1 MTDIDIDDLL
11 KDDNILPEL
20 NQIKYPTRDQKIV
33 KENPKGTYIFENNE
47 QFKGRIKKE
56 KKGIKLLI
64 GIYRWPNGQQYLGD
78 LSANNNFT
86 KRGTIIFPS
95 NNKLIGNF
103 IMKENKIKNAVYETA
118 TRKYEG
124 SFVNFRLDGR
134 FIIKNK
140 ENSPHYLF
148 KGGYSNGRRQGN
160 FILER
165 VINEK
170 ILQTT
175 GTFDKGKKNGLFK
188 VYLKLK
194 EEEKMLIYE
203 KSFINDKIVYTYSD
217 KEKIENKVN
226 ILFDVELQYKICCL
240 KTIKYTEN
248 KIFILLGSYENIL
261 IFDIN
266 NLNTPRPILLFKKAD
281 VNDILQLK
289 DGKLLFCSSENNF
302 KLIEPMF
309 FEEEEEIKEESALET
324 KTDYSTGDDIKIIQE
339 FKGLST
345 SKSIFVMKQLSNGLI
360 ASGDSENLI
369 LWKNIENNNFYEYNI
384 INHIKLTNT
393 YCILEII
400 KENKNKNV
408 ILSIAQPDSKSVLFI
423 NINNYNKIELIKKLD
438 NINTIHSRK
447 NIMKQE
453 NNKNILYIGC
463 QNSII
468 IISLINYEIISKIF
482 FDKITWLNQYLNKFL
497 LCGIIKIKNSYSY
510 EGYLTQIQM
519 EMENK
524 KFENVN
530 IINVSKSLNMKHK
543 GNIID
548 GDIITFEGK
557 DTIITIG
564 TDNKLI
570 IFN

>member
-124 SFVNFRLDGR
+124 SFVNSRLDGR

-217 KEKIENKVN
+217 KEKIENKTN
-226 ILFDVELQYKICCL
+226 ILFDVQLQYKICCL
-240 KTIKYTEN
+240 KTIKYAAN

-266 NLNTPRPILLFKKAD
+266 NLNTPRPILIFKKAD

-302 KLIEPMF
+302 KLIEPIF

-324 KTDYSTGDDIKIIQE
+324 KTDSTGDDIKIIQE

-393 YCILEII
+393 YCILEIK
-400 KENKNKNV
+400 KENNNKNV

>member
-124 SFVNFRLDGR
+124 SFVNSRLDGR

-140 ENSPHYLF
+140 ENNPHYLF

-266 NLNTPRPILLFKKAD
+266 NLNTPRPILIFKKAD

-302 KLIEPMF
+302 KLIEPIF

-423 NINNYNKIELIKKLD
+423 NINNYNKIELIKKLG

>member
-118 TRKYEG
+118 TRKYVG
-124 SFVNFRLDGR
+124 SFVNSRLDGR

-266 NLNTPRPILLFKKAD
+266 NLNTPRPILIFKKAD

-302 KLIEPMF
+302 KLIEPIF

-324 KTDYSTGDDIKIIQE
+324 KTDSTGDDIKIIQE

-369 LWKNIENNNFYEYNI
+369 LWKNNEINNFYEYNI

-408 ILSIAQPDSKSVLFI
+408 ILSIAQPDLKSVLFI
-423 NINNYNKIELIKKLD
+423 NINNYNKIELIKKLG

-530 IINVSKSLNMKHK
+530 IINVSKSLDMKHK

>member
-124 SFVNFRLDGR
+124 SFVNSRLDGR

-217 KEKIENKVN
+217 KEKIENKIN

-266 NLNTPRPILLFKKAD
+266 NLNTPRPILIFKKAD

-302 KLIEPMF
+302 KLIEPIF

-324 KTDYSTGDDIKIIQE
+324 KTDSTGDDIKIIQE

>member
-20 NQIKYPTRDQKIV
+20 NQIKYPTREQKIV
-33 KENPKGTYIFENNE
+33 KENPKGTYIFENSE

-86 KRGTIIFPS
+86 KRGTIIFSS

-124 SFVNFRLDGR
+124 SFVNSRLDGR

-217 KEKIENKVN
+217 KEKIENKIN

-266 NLNTPRPILLFKKAD
+266 NLNTPRPILIFKKAD

-302 KLIEPMF
+302 KLIEPIF

-324 KTDYSTGDDIKIIQE
+324 KTDSTGDDIKIIQE

>member
-33 KENPKGTYIFENNE
+33 KENPKGTFIFENNE

-124 SFVNFRLDGR
+124 SFVNSRLDGR

-266 NLNTPRPILLFKKAD
+266 NLNTPRPILIFKKAD

-302 KLIEPMF
+302 KLIEPIF

-324 KTDYSTGDDIKIIQE
+324 KTDSTGDDIKIIQE

>member
-124 SFVNFRLDGR
+124 SFVNSRLDGR

-170 ILQTT
+170 ILLTT

-203 KSFINDKIVYTYSD
+203 KSFINDKIVYTYLD
-217 KEKIENKVN
+217 KEKIENKIN

-266 NLNTPRPILLFKKAD
+266 NLNTPRPILIFKKAD

-302 KLIEPMF
+302 KLIEPIF

-324 KTDYSTGDDIKIIQE
+324 KTDSTGDDIKIIQE

-423 NINNYNKIELIKKLD
+423 NINNYNKIELIKKLG

-519 EMENK
+519 EIENK

-530 IINVSKSLNMKHK
+530 IINVSKSLDMKHK

>member
-103 IMKENKIKNAVYETA
+103 IIKENKIKNAVYETA

-124 SFVNFRLDGR
+124 SFVNSRLDGR

-203 KSFINDKIVYTYSD
+203 KSFINDKIVYTYLD
-217 KEKIENKVN
+217 KEKIENKIN

-266 NLNTPRPILLFKKAD
+266 NLNTPRPILIFKKAD

-302 KLIEPMF
+302 KLIEPIF

-408 ILSIAQPDSKSVLFI
+408 ILSIAQPDLKSVLFI

>member
-86 KRGTIIFPS
+86 RRGTIIFPS

-103 IMKENKIKNAVYETA
+103 IMKENKIKNAIYETA

-124 SFVNFRLDGR
+124 SFVNSRLDGR

-217 KEKIENKVN
+217 KEKIENKIN

-266 NLNTPRPILLFKKAD
+266 NLNTPRPILIFKKAD

-302 KLIEPMF
+302 KLIEPIF

-324 KTDYSTGDDIKIIQE
+324 KTDSTGDDIKIIQE

-393 YCILEII
+393 YCILEIK
-400 KENKNKNV
+400 KENNNKNV

-530 IINVSKSLNMKHK
+530 IINVSKSLDMKHK

>member
-124 SFVNFRLDGR
+124 SFVNSRLDGR

-203 KSFINDKIVYTYSD
+203 KSFINDKIVYTYLD
-217 KEKIENKVN
+217 KEKIENKIN

-266 NLNTPRPILLFKKAD
+266 NLNTPRPILIFKKAD

-302 KLIEPMF
+302 KLIEPIF
-309 FEEEEEIKEESALET
+309 FEEEEDIKEESALET
-324 KTDYSTGDDIKIIQE
+324 KTDSTGDDIKIIQE

>member
-124 SFVNFRLDGR
+124 SFVNSRLDGR

-226 ILFDVELQYKICCL
+226 ILFDVELHYKICCL

-266 NLNTPRPILLFKKAD
+266 NLNTPRPILIFKKAD

-302 KLIEPMF
+302 KLIEPIF

-324 KTDYSTGDDIKIIQE
+324 KTDSTGDDIKIIQE

>member
-64 GIYRWPNGQQYLGD
+64 GIYKWPNGQQYLGD

-124 SFVNFRLDGR
+124 SFVNSRLDGR

-203 KSFINDKIVYTYSD
+203 KSFINDKIVYTYLD
-217 KEKIENKVN
+217 KEKIENKIN

-324 KTDYSTGDDIKIIQE
+324 KTDSTGDDIKIIQE

>member
-266 NLNTPRPILLFKKAD
+266 NLNTPRPILIFKKAD

-302 KLIEPMF
+302 KLIEPIF

-324 KTDYSTGDDIKIIQE
+324 KTDSTGDDIKIIQE

-393 YCILEII
+393 YCILEIK
-400 KENKNKNV
+400 KENNNKNV

-423 NINNYNKIELIKKLD
+423 NINNYNKIELIKKLG

>member
-124 SFVNFRLDGR
+124 SFVNSRLDGR

-203 KSFINDKIVYTYSD
+203 KSFINDKIVYTYLD

-266 NLNTPRPILLFKKAD
+266 NLNTPRPILIFKKAD

-302 KLIEPMF
+302 KLIEPIF

-324 KTDYSTGDDIKIIQE
+324 KTDSTGDDIKIIQE

>member
-266 NLNTPRPILLFKKAD
+266 NLNTPRPILIFKKAD

-302 KLIEPMF
+302 KLIEPIF

-324 KTDYSTGDDIKIIQE
+324 KTDSTGDDIKIIQE

>member
-124 SFVNFRLDGR
+124 SFVNSRLDGR

-266 NLNTPRPILLFKKAD
+266 NLNTPRPILIFKKAD

-302 KLIEPMF
+302 KLIEPIF

-324 KTDYSTGDDIKIIQE
+324 KTDSTGDDIKIIQE

-393 YCILEII
+393 YCILEIK
-400 KENKNKNV
+400 KENNNKNV
-408 ILSIAQPDSKSVLFI
+408 ILSISQPDSKSVLFI
-423 NINNYNKIELIKKLD
+423 NINNYNKIELIKKLG

-530 IINVSKSLNMKHK
+530 IINVSKSLDMKHK

>member
-217 KEKIENKVN
+217 KEKIENKIN

-266 NLNTPRPILLFKKAD
+266 NLNTPRPILIFKKAD

-302 KLIEPMF
+302 KLIEPIF

-324 KTDYSTGDDIKIIQE
+324 KTDSTGDDIKIIQE

-369 LWKNIENNNFYEYNI
+369 LWKNNEINNFYEYNI

-423 NINNYNKIELIKKLD
+423 NINNYNKIELIKKLG

>member
-1 MTDIDIDDLL
+1 
-11 KDDNILPEL
+11 
-20 NQIKYPTRDQKIV
+20 
-33 KENPKGTYIFENNE
+33 
-47 QFKGRIKKE
+47 
-56 KKGIKLLI
+56 
-64 GIYRWPNGQQYLGD
+64 
-78 LSANNNFT
+78 
-86 KRGTIIFPS
+86 
-95 NNKLIGNF
+95 
-103 IMKENKIKNAVYETA
+103 
-118 TRKYEG
+118 
-124 SFVNFRLDGR
+124 
-134 FIIKNK
+134 
-140 ENSPHYLF
+140 
-148 KGGYSNGRRQGN
+148 
-160 FILER
+160 
-165 VINEK
+165 
-170 ILQTT
+170 
-175 GTFDKGKKNGLFK
+175 
-188 VYLKLK
+188 
-194 EEEKMLIYE
+194 
-203 KSFINDKIVYTYSD
+203 
-217 KEKIENKVN
+217 
-226 ILFDVELQYKICCL
+226 
-240 KTIKYTEN
+240 
-248 KIFILLGSYENIL
+248 
-261 IFDIN
+261 
-266 NLNTPRPILLFKKAD
+266 
-281 VNDILQLK
+281 
-289 DGKLLFCSSENNF
+289 
-302 KLIEPMF
+302 
-309 FEEEEEIKEESALET
+309 
-324 KTDYSTGDDIKIIQE
+324 
-339 FKGLST
+339 
-345 SKSIFVMKQLSNGLI
+345 MKQLSNGLI

>member
-124 SFVNFRLDGR
+124 SFVNSRLDGR

-203 KSFINDKIVYTYSD
+203 KSFINDKIVYTYLD
-217 KEKIENKVN
+217 KEKIENKIN
-226 ILFDVELQYKICCL
+226 ILFDIELQYKICCL

-266 NLNTPRPILLFKKAD
+266 NLNTPRPILIFKKAD

-302 KLIEPMF
+302 KLIEPIF

-324 KTDYSTGDDIKIIQE
+324 KTDSTGDDIKIIQE

-408 ILSIAQPDSKSVLFI
+408 ILSIAQPDLKSVLFI
-423 NINNYNKIELIKKLD
+423 NINNYNKIELIKKLG

>member
-124 SFVNFRLDGR
+124 SFVNSRLDGR

-266 NLNTPRPILLFKKAD
+266 NLNTPRPILIFKKAD

-302 KLIEPMF
+302 KLIEPIF
-309 FEEEEEIKEESALET
+309 FEEEEDIKEESALET
-324 KTDYSTGDDIKIIQE
+324 KTDSTGDEIKIIQE

-530 IINVSKSLNMKHK
+530 IINVSKSLDMKHK

>member
-124 SFVNFRLDGR
+124 SFVNSRLDGR

-266 NLNTPRPILLFKKAD
+266 NLNTPRPILIFKKAD

-302 KLIEPMF
+302 KLIEPIF

-324 KTDYSTGDDIKIIQE
+324 KTDSTGDDIKIIQE

>member
-124 SFVNFRLDGR
+124 SFVNSRLDGR

-203 KSFINDKIVYTYSD
+203 KSFINDKIVYTYLD
-217 KEKIENKVN
+217 KEKIENKIN

-266 NLNTPRPILLFKKAD
+266 NLNTPRPILIFKKAD

-324 KTDYSTGDDIKIIQE
+324 KTDSTGDDIKIIQE

>member
-1 MTDIDIDDLL
+1 MTDINLDELL
-11 KDDNILPEL
+11 EDDNILPEL
-20 NQIKYPTRDQKIV
+20 KQIKFPKKEQKII

-47 QFKGRIKKE
+47 QFKGRIKQE
-56 KKGIKLLI
+56 KKRLKLLI
-64 GIYRWPNGQQYLGD
+64 GIYKWPNGQQYLGD
-78 LSANNNFT
+78 LSDNNNFT

-95 NNKLIGNF
+95 NNKLKGNF
-103 IMKENKIKNAVYETA
+103 IMRENKIKSAVYETA

-124 SFVNFRLDGR
+124 TFVNYKLDGR

-140 ENSPHYLF
+140 ENTPHYLF

-160 FILER
+160 FILEK

-175 GTFDKGKKNGLFK
+175 GTFDKGKKNGIFK
-188 VYLKLK
+188 VYLKTS
-194 EEEKMLIYE
+194 EEEKILIYE
-203 KSFINDKIVYTYSD
+203 KTFFNDKIVYTYPD
-217 KEKIENKVN
+217 IEKIENKKN
-226 ILFDVELQYKICCL
+226 ILFDEQLHYKICCL
-240 KTIKYTEN
+240 TTIQYSEN

-266 NLNTPRPILLFKKAD
+266 NLNTPRPILIFKKAD

-302 KLIEPMF
+302 KLIEPIF
-309 FEEEEEIKEESALET
+309 FEEEEEEIKEESALET
-324 KTDYSTGDDIKIIQE
+324 KTNSAGDDIKVIQE
-339 FKGLST
+339 FKGLNT
-345 SKSIFVMKQLSNGLI
+345 SKSIFVMKQLTNGLI
-360 ASGDSENLI
+360 ASGDCENLI
-369 LWKNIENNNFYEYNI
+369 LWKKTGDNNFYEFNI
-384 INHIKLTNT
+384 INHINLTHT

-400 KENKNKNV
+400 KENKNNNV
-408 ILSIAQPDSKSVLFI
+408 ILAIAQPDSKTVLFI

-438 NINTIHSRK
+438 NINTIHNRK
-447 NIMKQE
+447 NVMKQE
-453 NNKNILYIGC
+453 NNKNILFIGC
-463 QNSII
+463 QNSLII
-468 IISLINYEIISKIF
+468 INLINYEIISKIF
-482 FDKITWLNQYLNKFL
+482 FDKITFINQFLNKFL
-497 LCGIIKIKNSYSY
+497 LCGIFKTKNSYNY

-519 EMENK
+519 EIENK

-530 IINVSKSLNMKHK
+530 IINVSKSLIMKHK

-548 GDIITFEGK
+548 GDIINYEGK

-564 TDNKLI
+564 TDNKLS

>member
-33 KENPKGTYIFENNE
+33 KENPKGTFIFENNE

-124 SFVNFRLDGR
+124 SFVNSRLDGR

-203 KSFINDKIVYTYSD
+203 KSFINDKIVYTYLD
-217 KEKIENKVN
+217 KEKIENKIN

-266 NLNTPRPILLFKKAD
+266 NLNTPRPILIFKKAD

-302 KLIEPMF
+302 KLIEPIF
-309 FEEEEEIKEESALET
+309 FEEEEDIKEESALET
-324 KTDYSTGDDIKIIQE
+324 KTDSTGDEIKIIQE

-393 YCILEII
+393 YCILEIK
-400 KENKNKNV
+400 KENNNKNV

-423 NINNYNKIELIKKLD
+423 NINNYNKIELIKKLG

-530 IINVSKSLNMKHK
+530 IINVSKSLDMKHK

>member
-124 SFVNFRLDGR
+124 SFVNSRLDGR

-266 NLNTPRPILLFKKAD
+266 NLNTPRPILIFKKAD

-302 KLIEPMF
+302 KLIEPIF

-324 KTDYSTGDDIKIIQE
+324 KTDSTGDDIKIIQE

-423 NINNYNKIELIKKLD
+423 NINNYNKIELIKKLG

>member
-78 LSANNNFT
+78 LSANNNFS

-124 SFVNFRLDGR
+124 SFVNSRLDGR

-148 KGGYSNGRRQGN
+148 KGGYSNARRQGN

-266 NLNTPRPILLFKKAD
+266 NLNTPRPILIFKKAD

-302 KLIEPMF
+302 KLIEPIF

-324 KTDYSTGDDIKIIQE
+324 KTDSTGDDIKIIQE

>member
-124 SFVNFRLDGR
+124 SFVNSRLDGR

-217 KEKIENKVN
+217 KEKIENKIN

-266 NLNTPRPILLFKKAD
+266 NLNTPRPILIFKKAD

-302 KLIEPMF
+302 KLIEPIF

-324 KTDYSTGDDIKIIQE
+324 KTDSTGDDIKIIQE

-408 ILSIAQPDSKSVLFI
+408 ILSITQPDSKSVLFI

>member
-124 SFVNFRLDGR
+124 SFVNSRLDGR

-160 FILER
+160 FIIER

-217 KEKIENKVN
+217 KEKIENKIN

-266 NLNTPRPILLFKKAD
+266 NLNTPRPILIFKKAD

-302 KLIEPMF
+302 KLIEPIF

-324 KTDYSTGDDIKIIQE
+324 KTDSTGDDIKIIQE

>member
-124 SFVNFRLDGR
+124 SFVNSRLDGR

-165 VINEK
+165 IINEK

-266 NLNTPRPILLFKKAD
+266 NLNTPRPILIFKKAD

-302 KLIEPMF
+302 KLIEPIF

-324 KTDYSTGDDIKIIQE
+324 KTDSTADDIKIIQE

>member
-124 SFVNFRLDGR
+124 SFVNSRLDGR

-266 NLNTPRPILLFKKAD
+266 NLNTPRPILIFKKAD

-302 KLIEPMF
+302 KLIEPIF
-309 FEEEEEIKEESALET
+309 FEEEEDIKEESALET
-324 KTDYSTGDDIKIIQE
+324 KTDSTGDDIKIIQE

>member
-64 GIYRWPNGQQYLGD
+64 GIYKWPNGQQYLGD
-78 LSANNNFT
+78 LSVNNNFT

-103 IMKENKIKNAVYETA
+103 IMKEDKIKNAVYETA

-124 SFVNFRLDGR
+124 SFVNSRLDGR
-134 FIIKNK
+134 CIIKNK

-165 VINEK
+165 VINKK

-203 KSFINDKIVYTYSD
+203 KSFINDKIVYNYPD
-217 KEKIENKVN
+217 KEKIENKTN

-248 KIFILLGSYENIL
+248 KIYILLGSYENIL

-266 NLNTPRPILLFKKAD
+266 NLNTPRPILIFKKAD

-302 KLIEPMF
+302 KLIEPIF

-324 KTDYSTGDDIKIIQE
+324 KTDSTTDDIKIIQE

-345 SKSIFVMKQLSNGLI
+345 SKSIFVMKQLSNELI

-369 LWKNIENNNFYEYNI
+369 LWKNNGNNNFYEYNI

-393 YCILEII
+393 YCILEI
-400 KENKNKNV
+400 KNENKNKNV

-453 NNKNILYIGC
+453 NNKNILYIGS

-548 GDIITFEGK
+548 GDIINFEGK

>member
-217 KEKIENKVN
+217 KEKIENKIN

-266 NLNTPRPILLFKKAD
+266 NLNTPRPILIFKKAD

-302 KLIEPMF
+302 KLIEPIF

-324 KTDYSTGDDIKIIQE
+324 KTDSTGDDIKIIQE

>member
-124 SFVNFRLDGR
+124 SFVNSRLDGR

-266 NLNTPRPILLFKKAD
+266 NLNTPRPILIFKKAD

-302 KLIEPMF
+302 KLIEPIF
-309 FEEEEEIKEESALET
+309 FEEEEDIKEESALET
-324 KTDYSTGDDIKIIQE
+324 KTDSTGDDIKIIQE

-408 ILSIAQPDSKSVLFI
+408 ILSIAQPDLKSVLFI
-423 NINNYNKIELIKKLD
+423 NINNYNKIELIKKLG

>member
-86 KRGTIIFPS
+86 KRGTIIFSS

-124 SFVNFRLDGR
+124 SFVNSRLDGR

-175 GTFDKGKKNGLFK
+175 GTFVKGKKNGLFK

-203 KSFINDKIVYTYSD
+203 KSFINDKIVYTYPD
-217 KEKIENKVN
+217 KEKIENKIN

-266 NLNTPRPILLFKKAD
+266 NLNTPRPILIFKKAD

-302 KLIEPMF
+302 KLIEPIF

-324 KTDYSTGDDIKIIQE
+324 KTDSTGDDIKIIQE

-423 NINNYNKIELIKKLD
+423 NINNYNKIELIKKLG

>member
-103 IMKENKIKNAVYETA
+103 IIKENKIKNAVYETA

-124 SFVNFRLDGR
+124 SFVNSRLDGR

-203 KSFINDKIVYTYSD
+203 KSFINDKIVYTYLD
-217 KEKIENKVN
+217 KEKIENKIN

-266 NLNTPRPILLFKKAD
+266 NLNTPRPILIFKKAD

-302 KLIEPMF
+302 KLIEPIF

-324 KTDYSTGDDIKIIQE
+324 KTDSTGDDIKIIQE

-408 ILSIAQPDSKSVLFI
+408 ILSIAQPDLKSVLFI

>member
-118 TRKYEG
+118 TRKYVG
-124 SFVNFRLDGR
+124 SFVNSRLDGR

-266 NLNTPRPILLFKKAD
+266 NLNTPRPILIFKKAD

-302 KLIEPMF
+302 KLIEPIF

-324 KTDYSTGDDIKIIQE
+324 KTDSTGDDIKIIQE

-393 YCILEII
+393 YCILEIK

-408 ILSIAQPDSKSVLFI
+408 ILSIPQPDSKSVLFI

>member
-124 SFVNFRLDGR
+124 SFVNSRLDGR

-165 VINEK
+165 IINEK

-226 ILFDVELQYKICCL
+226 RLFDVELQYKICCL

-266 NLNTPRPILLFKKAD
+266 NLNTPRPILIFKKAD

-302 KLIEPMF
+302 KLIEPIF

-324 KTDYSTGDDIKIIQE
+324 KTDSTGDDIKIIQE

>member
-33 KENPKGTYIFENNE
+33 KENPKGTFIFENNE

-124 SFVNFRLDGR
+124 SFVNSRLDGR

-240 KTIKYTEN
+240 KTIKYNEN

-266 NLNTPRPILLFKKAD
+266 NLNTPRPILIFKKAD

-302 KLIEPMF
+302 KLIEPIF

-324 KTDYSTGDDIKIIQE
+324 KTDSTGDDIKIIQE

-524 KFENVN
+524 KFENLN

>member
-124 SFVNFRLDGR
+124 SFVNSRLDGR

-140 ENSPHYLF
+140 ENSPRYLF

-266 NLNTPRPILLFKKAD
+266 NLNTPRPILIFKKAD

-302 KLIEPMF
+302 KLIEPIF

-324 KTDYSTGDDIKIIQE
+324 KTDSTGDDIKIIQE

>member
-124 SFVNFRLDGR
+124 TFVNSRLDGR

-203 KSFINDKIVYTYSD
+203 KSFINDKIVYTYLD
-217 KEKIENKVN
+217 KEKIENKIN

-266 NLNTPRPILLFKKAD
+266 NLNTPRPILIFKKAD

-302 KLIEPMF
+302 KLIEPIF

-324 KTDYSTGDDIKIIQE
+324 KTDSTGDEIKIIQE